1 MMAIIAAQKSNLSL
15 NKILG
20 VIPKI
25 RSVEG
30 RLEKIGNIKNKS
42 KVILDYAH
50 TPDALKISLLSLR
63 EQFPNKK
70 IVVLFGCGGNRD
82 QNKRSKMGKIA
93 SLYADQIYLTD
104 DNPRLENPNKISAK
118 ERVKSFDEI
127 YAKYASQKAE
137 EQASRCSQ
145 CGVPFCQVHCPLHN
159 NIPDWLKLTAE
170 DRMQEAFE
178 ISSSTNN
185 MPEIC
190 GRICP
195 QDRLCE
201 GNCVIEQSGHGTV
214 TIGSIEKYIT
224 DKAWEEGW
232 VKNIEPVEERN
243 QSVGIIG
250 SGPAGLAA
258 AEELRKKGFQVTIY
272 DRYDRPGGL
281 LIYGIP
287 NFKLEK
293 DIVIRRTNRLKES
306 GIKFELNCDIGKD
319 ITFEDIKIKHDAVL
333 IATGVYKFREINLNT
348 SNFNNVVPA
357 LDFLIASNKT
367 GLKDKVEDFT
377 NGRLN
382 ANGKNVVVIGGG
394 DTAMDCV
401 RTAVRQGAK
410 SVKCLYRRDKTNMP
424 GSQREVQN
432 AIEEG
437 VDFQWLTLPTEY
449 SGNGS
454 LKNVRTVL
462 MQLGEPDESGRRKPE
477 PKEGTEK
484 DLDVDLA
491 IEALGFEP
499 ENLPKLFDNNDL
511 TVTRWGTLKINYK
524 NMMTSIDGVFA
535 AGDIV
540 RGASL
545 VVWGIKDGRDA
556 AKNINEYLENN
567 FSDQNNFNKKAVN
580 A

>member
-1 MMAIIAAQKSNLSL
+1 M
-15 NKILG
+15 
-20 VIPKI
+20 
-25 RSVEG
+25 
-30 RLEKIGNIKNKS
+30 
-42 KVILDYAH
+42 
-50 TPDALKISLLSLR
+50 LK
-63 EQFPNKK
+63 FT
-70 IVVLFGCGGNRD
+70 
-82 QNKRSKMGKIA
+82 
-93 SLYADQIYLTD
+93 QI
-104 DNPRLENPNKISAK
+104 NQENPDKISAK
-118 ERVKSFDEI
+118 KRVKSFDEI
-127 YAKYASQKAE
+127 YANYAAQKAE

-170 DRMQEAFE
+170 ERMQEAYE
-178 ISSSTNN
+178 ISSATNN

-224 DKAWEEGW
+224 DTAWKEGW
-232 VKNIEPVEERN
+232 VKNINPSEEKN
-243 QSVGIIG
+243 YSVGIIG

-258 AEELRKKGFQVTIY
+258 AEELRKKGYQITIY

-293 DIVIRRTNRLKES
+293 DIVIRRTKRLEDS
-306 GIKFELNCDIGKD
+306 GINFELNCNIGTD
-319 ITFEDIKIKHDAVL
+319 ITFEKIKNKHEAVL
-333 IATGVYKFREINLNT
+333 IATGVYKFRDINLNN

-367 GLKDKVEDFT
+367 GLKDKVDDFI
-377 NGRLN
+377 NGKLN
-382 ANGKNVVVIGGG
+382 ANGKNIVVIGGG

-410 SVKCLYRRDKTNMP
+410 SVKCLYRRDKANMP
-424 GSQREVQN
+424 GSQREVHN

-437 VDFQWLTLPTEY
+437 VDFKWLTLPTKY
-449 SGNGS
+449 SGNGI
-454 LKNVRTVL
+454 LKNVETVL
-462 MQLGEPDESGRRKPE
+462 MQLGEPDETGRRRPE
-477 PKEGTEK
+477 PKEGTEQH
-484 DLDVDLA
+484 LEVDLV

-499 ENLPKLFDNNDL
+499 EDLPKLFNDENL

-524 NMMTSIDGVFA
+524 NMMTSLNGVFA

-556 AKNINEYLENN
+556 ANNIDKFIKDKFELANNLEQRVINE
-567 FSDQNNFNKKAVN
+567 
-580 A
+580 